1 MFLIN
6 AVLILVLYLCILG
19 WRQLGWC
26 WFSWRIMALCAWL
39 NNCGWQINP
48 ATNFAQNNPL
58 VSFCASTGLLA
69 FFPQILYQI
78 AQVTFG
84 SDFSLYNSV
93 GVFLWILSTCVEK
106 MMDFHWKR
114 RRRRWWRWTDLLMNF
129 FTGLNV
135 TIDGEAQ
142 SGVDQSSWDFAVSH
156 WFRPSWMWGVAI
168 LYAEW

>member
-1 MFLIN
+1 
-6 AVLILVLYLCILG
+6 
-19 WRQLGWC
+19 
-26 WFSWRIMALCAWL
+26 
-39 NNCGWQINP
+39 
-48 ATNFAQNNPL
+48 
-58 VSFCASTGLLA
+58 
-69 FFPQILYQI
+69 
-78 AQVTFG
+78 
-84 SDFSLYNSV
+84 LYNSV